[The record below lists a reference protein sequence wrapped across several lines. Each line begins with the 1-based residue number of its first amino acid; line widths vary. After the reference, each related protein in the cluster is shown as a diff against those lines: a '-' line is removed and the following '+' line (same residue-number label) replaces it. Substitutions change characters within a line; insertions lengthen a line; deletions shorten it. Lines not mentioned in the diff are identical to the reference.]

1 MPDWTGTKVS
11 RCALTQY
18 LAPPNPD
25 HNNFLA
31 TGIRRV
37 HPSRMNPEEHETVG
51 LEANDLENRPSET
64 RRPILYWISF
74 GIALI
79 SMGLSVF
86 AGVMLSRL
94 SKKVDD
100 LNFGQEVTD
109 YNSANDLLTPDVGV
123 IQFMKRGYTVTF
135 DRLSYTANG
144 LEVSGTI
151 GNPTQ
156 LNLSSINLKLEAR
169 PFPYQVKDKLKK
181 DPFFFYVTD
190 GFDIGSA
197 QTTIFYLGAGKTESF
212 AMTIPNVKQTKDGFQ
227 IAVSFSG
234 ERYSY

>member
-1 MPDWTGTKVS
+1 MT
-11 RCALTQY
+11 
-18 LAPPNPD
+18 
-25 HNNFLA
+25 
-31 TGIRRV
+31 
-37 HPSRMNPEEHETVG
+37 PEETEPVG
-51 LEANDLENRPSET
+51 SKAEDVENRPRKT
-64 RRPILYWISF
+64 RRPALLWICF
-74 GIALI
+74 GVAIVSL
-79 SMGLSVF
+79 GLSGF
-86 AGVMLSRL
+86 AGIMLWRL
-94 SKKVDD
+94 SIKVGD
-100 LNFGQEVTD
+100 LNFGQQVTD
-109 YNSANDLLTPDVGV
+109 YDNANDLLTPDVGV
-123 IQFMKRGYTVTF
+123 IQFMKRGYSVTF
-135 DRLSYTANG
+135 DSLSYTANG
-144 LEVSGTI
+144 LEVRGTV

-181 DPFFFYVTD
+181 DPYFFYISD